1 MAKQTPNFGL
11 TLFPQSDTTT
21 SVREFRTTLAGDSA
35 SSNMMLIDQA
45 LKDIQDG
52 QVALPSNLVIWD
64 DGQLTD
70 TLPIPTLSPE
80 IPIVADIAAR
90 DALDAMTGMLV
101 YVEDASADPVIE
113 SGGACYIY
121 NAPSWLM
128 IAPGSISSGGS
139 GGSGGGS
146 IVSQPDEPDDPNAMI
161 WIDTDD
167 QQVGVDLSTKAD
179 LVGGKVPAGQLPAG
193 VAPIVTTKGDGAA
206 YTASVPGITQL
217 ALGMLLIVIPH
228 TTSTTKAVTLNV
240 NDMGPVAISR
250 RTSAGT
256 SAGSNGLVNV
266 WLSEGLPL
274 LLMYDGTYWIA
285 IGLARPSA
293 TDLTSVVPVSKGG
306 TGKNTLVGTD
316 YTASR
321 VREISAGT
329 TDLAAGTSD
338 LESGTIYLV
347 YE

>member
-90 DALDAMTGMLV
+90 DALDATTGMLV
-101 YVEDASADPVIE
+101 YVENASADPAIE

-128 IAPGSISSGGS
+128 IAAGSVSSGS
-139 GGSGGGS
+139 SGGGS

-167 QQVGVDLSTKAD
+167 QQAGVDLSTKAD
-179 LVGGKVPAGQLPAG
+179 LVNGKVSAGQLPTFRAG
-193 VAPIVTTKGDGAA
+193 DWMPTAAEVGAA
-206 YTASVPGITQL
+206 AKV
-217 ALGMLLIVIPH
+217 H
-228 TTSTTKAVTLNV
+228 THTKADITDFPTTPADIGAAATNHTHTAA
-240 NDMGPVAISR
+240 NI
-250 RTSAGT
+250 T
-256 SAGSNGLVNV
+256 GL
-266 WLSEGLPL
+266 S
-274 LLMYDGTYWIA
+274 
-285 IGLARPSA
+285 
-293 TDLTSVVPVSKGG
+293 
-306 TGKNTLVGTD
+306 GTD
-316 YTASR
+316 YGTNR
-321 VREISAGT
+321 VRGISAGT
-329 TDLAAGTSD
+329 TDLTAGTST